1 MNVFRPPDLSQAQ
14 QVIGLDGLPTPALW
28 NLFLPPEESFTLQQV
43 LEKEDLM
50 RYISEGLNMSL
61 TQIGDGMHH
70 YAGGRIS
77 PYDEDRLRAI
87 TATENAK
94 LPLISSKK
102 ALRVFSDYDVLEKY
116 VTEINEQENDGANF
130 EYEPLMAQNFARVKS
145 SNEFGKEDLGVVMGT
160 PYPGDDIVRRWAGL
174 CGRGVKVSG
183 EGEGKTFGEFGDKV
197 FNHLTHN
204 QVVQAI
210 LRFGRD
216 SSVYENGGA
225 KVYVS
230 TQALPDWFETEDRLD
245 VCTDKKLLAVMKE
258 LRAIH
263 LQNSECVP
271 KQYRTARTLFEAVKD
286 SDYIDKIS
294 KRYVRKSLE
303 KIADLDFAIVKR
315 NRGEYSADI
324 YRWNPATSVEV
335 VEGKPVVSA
344 RRTYVI

>member
-14 QVIGLDGLPTPALW
+14 QVIGLDGLPTPPLW
-28 NLFLPPEESFTLQQV
+28 NLFLPPEKSFALQQV

-87 TATENAK
+87 TGTEDAK
-94 LPLISSKK
+94 LPLIASKK
-102 ALRVFSDYDVLEKY
+102 ALSVFSDYAVLEKY
-116 VTEINEQENDGANF
+116 VAETSEHEDGETNF
-130 EYEPLMAQNFARVKS
+130 EYECLLARNFASVKS
-145 SNEFGKEDLGVVMGT
+145 SNEFSKEDLGVVMGT

-183 EGEGKTFGEFGDKV
+183 EGENKTFGEFGDQV
-197 FNHLTHN
+197 FKHLTHN

-216 SSVYENGGA
+216 SSVYDHGGA
-225 KVYVS
+225 QVYVS
-230 TQALPDWFETEDRLD
+230 TQALPDWFEIEDRLD
-245 VCTDKKLLAVMKE
+245 VCTDKKLLAVMKK

-263 LQNSECVP
+263 LQNTESIP
-271 KQYRTARTLFEAVKD
+271 DQYRTARTLCEAVND
-286 SDYIDKIS
+286 SDYVDEIS
-294 KRYVRKSLE
+294 ERYVRKSLE
-303 KIADLDFAIVKR
+303 KIVDFDFALVER
-315 NRGEYSADI
+315 DRGEYCADI
-324 YRWNPATSVEV
+324 YRWNAAIPVEV